1 MTGYVLI
8 GVSLAAA
15 AGVVWAGCRLARGWS
30 AKVVRKCHD
39 AEIAI
44 ARIAG
49 R

>member
-15 AGVVWAGCRLARGWS
+15 AACVGVGCRMARAWS

>member
-8 GVSLAAA
+8 GGSLAAA
-15 AGVVWAGCRLARGWS
+15 AGVVWVGFRLARAWS

-44 ARIAG
+44 ARISG